1 MDNEIK
7 MYKFIN
13 PRDNDMLSEL
23 SGDDLANLLVLL
35 DDYYLKLR
43 DKLGIDRKNTFGL
56 EIEFEHANVSE
67 FEKELLDCFPKEEWS
82 TVNDCSL
89 IHGLEVNSPVLRDTE
104 DNWKDL
110 DTVCKII
117 RKYGSIDRKAGGHIH
132 VGAHILDNNPK
143 TWLNFIRLWSVYENI
158 IFRFTYGNYL
168 TARPRILEYARP
180 VSRVFW
186 DTYEFINNEEIK
198 LVLLMQLIGFR
209 RTQAVNFS
217 NVNYKNI
224 EEIAFG
230 NTIEFRCPNGTL
242 DGVIWQNNVNLFIKL
257 LSVCKDS
264 SLYEDKINKRHKEIS
279 YKFDDLK
286 WYDQIYLDQALE
298 FADIIFK
305 NNLDKLYFLKQYLK
319 SFQICKY
326 KDEYPGEKTMTKKMF

>member
-1 MDNEIK
+1 MDNEDK

-13 PRDNDMLSEL
+13 PRDNDMLKEL
-23 SGDDLANLLVLL
+23 SGNDLTNLLVLL

-43 DKLGIDRKNTFGL
+43 DTLGIDKKNTFGL
-56 EIEFEHANVSE
+56 EIEFENVDVSE
-67 FEKELLDCFPKEEWS
+67 FKKEFIKSFPKEDWT
-82 TVNDCSL
+82 TVHDCSL
-89 IHGLEVNSPVLRDTE
+89 MQGLEVNSPVLRDTKKSWE
-104 DNWKDL
+104 EL
-110 DTVCKII
+110 ETACKII
-117 RKYGSIDRKAGGHIH
+117 KKYGSIGRKAGGHVH
-132 VGAHILDNNPK
+132 VGAHILDNNPN

-158 IFRFTYGNYL
+158 IFRFAYGNYL
-168 TARPRILEYARP
+168 TARPRIREYARP

-186 DTYEFINNEEIK
+186 ESYEFLNDEELK
-198 LVLLMQLIGFR
+198 LVLLMQLIGFKR
-209 RTQAVNFS
+209 AQAVNLS
-217 NVNYKNI
+217 NVKYKNI
-224 EEIAFG
+224 EECVFG

-257 LSVCKDS
+257 LSVCKDI
-264 SLYEDKINKRHKEIS
+264 SLYEDIINKRHNEIS

-286 WYDQIYLDQALE
+286 WYDEIYLDQALE

-326 KDEYPGEKTMTKKMF
+326 KDEYPNEKTMTKKMF